1 MGAPRGDFPAL
12 RLCDD
17 WQIYDIGV
25 KIGGIIMS
33 EAGDMQAGVG
43 WVRHPVGCANGA
55 KRRAAPMRV
64 LFR

>member
-33 EAGDMQAGVG
+33 
-43 WVRHPVGCANGA
+43 
-55 KRRAAPMRV
+55 
-64 LFR
+64 